1 MSLNLKEDDLLGR
14 VVSKIEL
21 QPIFFK
27 KVKGLKW
34 FDPLREKDFFN
45 PSKNPAPSPSR
56 QEGYMH
62 IATWPVTEYLVATA
76 PELLIE
82 GNEVYAVKFFDLLKE
97 CTDYSIKHE
106 YSNYRTWWQFSK
118 IIKYIPVTLISLD
131 DLSIVEHWLADPYER
146 NIIAA
151 ELGENWLPILLENTD
166 DHSHSH
172 SLALK
177 LIDLLFK
184 IEIVQFDK
192 IRVYKDAQ
200 MLIKEWYAK
209 KIAAKIIYKAGAVL
223 KQGVVDIF
231 KVKTEDVL
239 RELDKDA
246 WSYIWRT
253 GIEDHENNLKN
264 DAALDVIIE
273 VFRDSLLAWIDIE
286 PELANQYVKRLLVNE
301 FQTLRR
307 IAIYVTNE
315 KFKLLS
321 GLIDNIIVDDN
332 FNNNLRHELWHL
344 LNGHFNDFTGPQ
356 QQKVIQIIFSK
367 MVELDEDKKVI
378 EGTTAYQQAV
388 WLSAIKGHSPQILIT
403 YDELVSKAGS
413 EPEHPDCA
421 SYISVG
427 WVSYKSPISR
437 VVILSLDIENLV
449 QELDA
454 FEAKRGFNEPDI
466 NGLAKE
472 FKRSVKSEPLK
483 FHTHLRKFIN
493 IKYPYIHSLIAAYK
507 ELWIEKTQLPWDD
520 IWRNLLSFCKLIVE
534 DFNFGVVTNDDKE
547 NIDYADFNSII
558 SEIGKLIEVGTKFDD
573 HAFDASMLE
582 SAKEILVIILKKQK
596 GRSFE
601 VGNDAVSIAINSPR
615 GQCIEALI
623 NLTLRSCRLQD
634 QLTKNHDNDWRKFKP
649 IFDAELKKTTEGEY
663 EFATL
668 VTQYLPNFMY
678 ISKDWVI
685 SNLNEIFNDADY
697 LGWLCAMQGYVY
709 SNVYKEIYQFLASNG
724 HLLKALD
731 DQNIKDRLNEILVQ
745 QIVIAY
751 LNDYESLE
759 EPSSMIAK
767 LLARNNTSELSQLI
781 WFLGVQSKGSD
792 AQLNKKIFEL
802 WPKLINII
810 DVASSDGKKLASK
823 LCGWVVFIDKITDD
837 NRNFLNDIVSYVGED
852 HNTYT
857 MMENLA
863 RLSENQ
869 PEETFKIWMKI
880 LERDIPEYPLEEIKT
895 LLLNIN
901 KTGPD
906 GIRNAKAIASKYIA
920 VGNDQLSQW
929 LKEELS

>member
-1 MSLNLKEDDLLGR
+1 MSLDPKEIDLLER

-34 FDPLREKDFFN
+34 FDTLKDRGFFN
-45 PSKNPAPSPSR
+45 PCKNPPPVK
-56 QEGYMH
+56 QESY
-62 IATWPVTEYLVATA
+62 IQVPTWPVTEYLAVTA

-146 NIIAA
+146 IFVAD
-151 ELGENWLPILLENTD
+151 EMGENWLPILLENTD
-166 DHSHSH
+166 DHSHH
-172 SLALK
+172 LALK

-239 RELDKDA
+239 RKLDKDA

-273 VFRDSLLAWIDIE
+273 VFRDSLLAWIVIE
-286 PELANQYVKRLLVNE
+286 PELANQYVERLLVNE

-344 LNGHFNDFTGPQ
+344 LNDHFNDFTGPQ
-356 QQKVIQIIFSK
+356 QQKVIQIINSK

-388 WLSAIKGHSPQILIT
+388 WLSAIKGHSPEILIT

-437 VVILSLDIENLV
+437 DVILSLDIENLV
-449 QELDA
+449 QELDT

-472 FKRSVKSEPLK
+472 FKSSVKSEPLK

-493 IKYPYIHSLIAAYK
+493 IKYPYIHSLITAYK

-534 DFNFGVVTNDDKE
+534 DFNFGVVTNDNKE

-558 SEIGKLIEVGTKFDD
+558 SEIGKLIEVGTKSDD

-582 SAKEILVIILKKQK
+582 SAQEILVIILNNQK

-601 VGNDAVSIAINSPR
+601 VSSDAVSIAINSAR

-634 QLTKNHDNDWRKFKP
+634 DQLTKSHEEAWEKFKP
-649 IFDAELKKTTEGEY
+649 LFDAELKKVNEGTY

-685 SNLNEIFNDADY
+685 SNLNEIFNDRDY

-709 SNVYKEIYQFLASNG
+709 SDVYKEIYQFLASNG

-823 LCGWVVFIDKITDD
+823 LCSWVVFINEITNQ
-837 NRNFLNDIVSYVGED
+837 NRNLLIDIVPYVDVD
-852 HNTYT
+852 HKTYT

-880 LERDIPEYPLEEIKT
+880 LETGIPEYPPEAIKT

-901 KTGPD
+901 KSGSE

-929 LKEELS
+929 LKSLDDVV

>member
-1 MSLNLKEDDLLGR
+1 MSLNPKEIDLLER

-34 FDPLREKDFFN
+34 FDPLKDCGFFN
-45 PSKNPAPSPSR
+45 PSKNPPPVK
-56 QEGYMH
+56 QERY
-62 IATWPVTEYLVATA
+62 IQVPTWPVTEYLAVTA

-82 GNEVYAVKFFDLLKE
+82 GNEAYAGKFFDLLKE
-97 CTDYSIKHE
+97 CTDYSIEHE

-118 IIKYIPVTLISLD
+118 IIRYIPVNLISLN
-131 DLSIVEHWLADPYER
+131 DLSIIKHWLADPYER
-146 NIIAA
+146 SLVAD
-151 ELGENWLPILLENTD
+151 EMGENWLPKLLDNTD
-166 DHSHSH
+166 EHSHH
-172 SLALK
+172 LALK

-184 IEIVQFDK
+184 IDIVQFDK
-192 IRVYKDAQ
+192 IHVYKEAQ
-200 MLIKEWYAK
+200 MLVKEWYAK
-209 KIAAKIIYKAGAVL
+209 KIAAKIINKAGTVL
-223 KQGVVDIF
+223 KQGVVDTF

-246 WSYIWRT
+246 WSYVWRT
-253 GIEDHENNLKN
+253 AIEDHDNNNKN
-264 DAALDVIIE
+264 DDAVDVIIE
-273 VFRDSLLAWIDIE
+273 AFRDSLLSWIAIE
-286 PELANQYVKRLLVNE
+286 PEIAKQYVAKLLVSE
-301 FQTLRR
+301 FQTLKR

-315 KFKLLS
+315 KFNLLS
-321 GLIDNIIVDDN
+321 GLIDNIIVDVN

-344 LNGHFNDFTGPQ
+344 LNGHFNDFSVVQ
-356 QQKVIQIIFSK
+356 QQKVIQIINSL
-367 MVELDEDKKVI
+367 MELDEDKNVI
-378 EGTTAYQQAV
+378 EGSTAYQQSV
-388 WLSAIKGHSPQILIT
+388 WLSALKEHSSEILMT
-403 YDELVSKAGS
+403 YNELISKAGS

-427 WVSYKSPISR
+427 WVRYKSPISR
-437 VVILSLDIENLV
+437 EVILSLGIEKLV

-454 FEAKRGFNEPDI
+454 FEAKGGFNEPDI

-472 FKRSVKSEPLK
+472 FKSSVKSEPLK
-483 FHTHLRKFIN
+483 FHSHLRKFLN
-493 IKYPYIHSLIAAYK
+493 TKHAYIHSLIASYR

-534 DFNFGVVTNDDKE
+534 DSNFKADKNNNKE
-547 NIDYADFNSII
+547 NIDYADFNSLI
-558 SEIGKLIEVGTKFDD
+558 SEIGKLIEVGTKSDD

-582 SAKEILVIILKKQK
+582 SAQEILVIILNNQK

-601 VGNDAVSIAINSPR
+601 VSSDAVSIAINSAR

-634 QLTKNHDNDWRKFKP
+634 QLTKRHEEAWEKFKP
-649 IFDAELKKTTEGEY
+649 LFDAELKKVNEGAY

-685 SNLNEIFNDADY
+685 SNLNEIFNDRDY

-709 SNVYKEIYQFLASNG
+709 SDVYKEIYQFLASNG

-731 DQNIKDRLNEILVQ
+731 DQNIRERLNEALVQ
-745 QIVIAY
+745 QIIIAY

-767 LLARNNTSELSQLI
+767 LLARKNTSELSQLI

-792 AQLNKKIFEL
+792 AQLNNKIFEL

-823 LCGWVVFIDKITDD
+823 LCSWVVFINEITNQ
-837 NRNFLNDIVSYVGED
+837 NRNLLIDIVPYVDVD
-852 HNTYT
+852 HNTYI

-869 PEETFKIWMKI
+869 PEETFQIWMKI
-880 LERDIPEYPLEEIKT
+880 LDRDTPEYPPEAIKT

-901 KTGPD
+901 KSGSE

-929 LKEELS
+929 LKSLDDVV